1 MKDKIA
7 VGTVVISSAGHDGG
21 RLFAVTGAEE
31 GYVYL
36 SDGKE
41 RKLAAP
47 KRKNTR
53 HVRLTSHTLDMEGM
67 TDRKLR
73 RALRAI
79 GGDTPEES
87 EQLV

>member
-1 MKDKIA
+1 MKDMIEA
-7 VGTVVISSAGHDGG
+7 GTVVISSAGHDSG
-21 RLFAVTGAEE
+21 RLFAVMGAKER
-31 GYVYL
+31 YVYL
-36 SDGKE
+36 ADGKE

-47 KRKNTR
+47 KKKNTR